1 MQGIY
6 QPSEDSYFLSRILK
20 KKIPKLLNKNKNLYK
35 VLDIG
40 AGTGIQAE
48 TLINYGIKPNNVTL
62 TDVNI
67 NAINYLSTKFPKS
80 NVLKS
85 NLFSKVSERF
95 DLIIFNPPYLPK
107 DKFDKE
113 KDTTGGKKGSE
124 IINRFLEQAKN
135 HLNKNGRII
144 LLTSSLTKG
153 IKWGDYNK
161 KLLGK
166 NKLFFEQL
174 YVWELFK

>member
-1 MQGIY
+1 MPGIY
-6 QPSEDSYFLSRILK
+6 QPSEDSYFLSKILK
-20 KKIPKLLNKNKNLYK
+20 KEIPMLLDKNKNLNVLEIRSGSGIQLSTLK
-35 VLDIG
+35 ESGVKSLVGLDINPDAVKHCKRLG
-40 AGTGIQAE
+40 FKCI
-48 TLINYGIKPNNVTL
+48 
-62 TDVNI
+62 
-67 NAINYLSTKFPKS
+67 LSDI
-80 NVLKS
+80 
-85 NLFSKVSERF
+85 FSKVSERF

-135 HLNKNGRII
+135 HLNKNGKII

-153 IKWGDYNK
+153 IKWRNYNK

>member
-1 MQGIY
+1 MPGIY
-6 QPSEDSYFLSRILK
+6 QPSEDSYFLSKILK
-20 KKIPKLLNKNKNLYK
+20 KEIPMLLDKNKNLNVLEIRSGSGIQFSTLK
-35 VLDIG
+35 ESGVKSLVGLDINPDAVKHCKRLG
-40 AGTGIQAE
+40 FKCI
-48 TLINYGIKPNNVTL
+48 
-62 TDVNI
+62 
-67 NAINYLSTKFPKS
+67 LSDI
-80 NVLKS
+80 
-85 NLFSKVSERF
+85 FSKVSERF

-135 HLNKNGRII
+135 HLNKNGKII

-153 IKWGDYNK
+153 IKWRNYNK

-174 YVWELFK
+174 YVWGLKSKQT

>member
-1 MQGIY
+1 MPGIY

-20 KKIPKLLNKNKNLYK
+20 KKIPKLLNKNKNLSI
-35 VLDIG
+35 LEIG
-40 AGTGIQAE
+40 CGSGVQ
-48 TLINYGIKPNNVTL
+48 
-62 TDVNI
+62 
-67 NAINYLSTKFPKS
+67 LSTIKELRVKFLLGVDINPNAVKHCKR
-80 NVLKS
+80 LGFKCILS